1 MKVEIISTESRLE
14 IATKILNWNPQQTT
28 PLRVSE
34 ELDIRIGE
42 FFKMDDEEFFNTL
55 YSYVHN
61 RDYSRGI

>member
-1 MKVEIISTESRLE
+1 MKVEIKSTESRLE
-14 IATKILNWNPQQTT
+14 IATKILNWNPRETT
-28 PLRVSE
+28 PIRVSE

-61 RDYSRGI
+61 RDTSRGI